1 MLHQFRYRN
10 PHSPFKVRWFRKRCR
25 ILAIN
30 STTWLGT
37 SWWAVGLSGDK
48 WRKSMKYC
56 KYCARNSISFM
67 IFHRTESTTA
77 DTFLIH
83 QDISS
88 GIGGCNLQESLVW
101 AQHRPRGPVQLSD
114 FPSLAWWE
122 PAGQGAKSLW
132 GSSSG
137 QSCRHSAAG
146 RGEPQSVF
154 ARKVC
159 GWQLLRPLI
168 GWVFIL

>member
-1 MLHQFRYRN
+1 
-10 PHSPFKVRWFRKRCR
+10 
-25 ILAIN
+25 
-30 STTWLGT
+30 
-37 SWWAVGLSGDK
+37 
-48 WRKSMKYC
+48 
-56 KYCARNSISFM
+56 M

-122 PAGQGAKSLW
+122 PARELKAYEEAQAAKAAAIQQREEVNLSRFLPGKSVA
-132 GSSSG
+132 GS
-137 QSCRHSAAG
+137 C
-146 RGEPQSVF
+146 
-154 ARKVC
+154 
-159 GWQLLRPLI
+159 
-168 GWVFIL
+168 